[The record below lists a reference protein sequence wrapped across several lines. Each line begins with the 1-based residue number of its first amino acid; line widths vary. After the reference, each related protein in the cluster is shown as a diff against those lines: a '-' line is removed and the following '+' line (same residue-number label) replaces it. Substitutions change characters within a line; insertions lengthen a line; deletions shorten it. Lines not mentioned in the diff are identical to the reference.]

1 MTKRLLL
8 ANSRLLLFVI
18 LMSACI
24 KSNLPADFYGTWTVV
39 AHREPGISAM
49 NRDELNAWLGK
60 KLHFSILKAS
70 LPSESCEFPVY
81 NSETMTLQEFQSEFH
96 FMPTSLDYTGRI
108 IEIINI
114 SCKNAAWAA
123 PGSTLIWLEKERL
136 YMIWDG
142 VFFRLQKQ

>member
-8 ANSRLLLFVI
+8 TTFCLLFFAF
-18 LMSACI
+18 LLSACI
-24 KSNLPADFYGTWTVV
+24 KSNLPADFYGAWTVV
-39 AHREPGISAM
+39 SHREPGISAM

-60 KLHFSILKAS
+60 KIHFSILKAT
-70 LPSESCEFPVY
+70 LPSESCHFPVY

-96 FMPTSLDYTGRI
+96 FMPTSLDYTGQI

-114 SCKNAAWAA
+114 TCKNEAWAA
-123 PGSTLIWLEKERL
+123 PGSTLIWLEKKRL